1 MTDEIQRKEFWESKT
16 TKKIEKN
23 KTMVAHISKLYY
35 TNNDSVLCVEGW
47 INYNGEIFEKT
58 EPLLKID
65 LSDTKPVWFLCIND
79 SCEQII
85 NDNNFIS
92 LVCEGIED

>member
-1 MTDEIQRKEFWESKT
+1 MLFRS
-16 TKKIEKN
+16 
-23 KTMVAHISKLYY
+23 
-35 TNNDSVLCVEGW
+35 
-47 INYNGEIFEKT
+47 
-58 EPLLKID
+58 D

-92 LVCEGIED
+92 LVCEGIEDYISRKKNMLNRIKN